1 MLGVRGGWRGSGTG
15 RKITTRTMM
24 NMRMRMVSG
33 MVMIGDA
40 RPAMMMMT
48 ILMMVGG

>member
-1 MLGVRGGWRGSGTG
+1 
-15 RKITTRTMM
+15 M